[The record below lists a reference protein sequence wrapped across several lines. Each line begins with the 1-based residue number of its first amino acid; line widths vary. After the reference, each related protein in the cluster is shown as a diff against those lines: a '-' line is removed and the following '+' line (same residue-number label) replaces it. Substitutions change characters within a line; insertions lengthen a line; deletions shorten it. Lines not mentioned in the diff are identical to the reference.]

1 MLGKPK
7 IDVNYTSNLLNF
19 VKVRKTFQFGSKAET
34 LARLDGELKRWSIP
48 QFRHFDLARWQMSH
62 DAVLADIAD
71 LADGKGTVIV
81 RSSARNED
89 GELYAQAG
97 AFLSVPHI
105 PPADRAA
112 LISAIEEVFAS
123 YRGAAAESNSE
134 DQVLVQK
141 MVDRVSMSG
150 VIFTQVLS
158 SGAPYYVVNYDDET
172 GLTDSVTSG
181 TGYVNRTIYIHRDH
195 VDTVRSERF
204 LQLLSA
210 VREIEQITGESSLDI
225 EFAIDMDHHIH
236 LFQARRITAQPN
248 WSRGLS
254 QRIDDALVR
263 LEKSVAPR
271 LLLEGGDSKTAT
283 ILGKMPDW
291 NPAEIIGNAPRR
303 LAFSLYRY
311 VITDSVW
318 RVARERMGY
327 FHPRGKPLM
336 VSCAGQPYID
346 VRQSLRSFIP
356 ATIPDDLANRMV
368 LYWLHKL
375 ADNPLLHDKVEF
387 GIALTAWTFD
397 FDTRARQMLPEDVTQ
412 DEMVL
417 IHEAYREMTVDL
429 VDGRR
434 ASVAQQVIAV
444 NELQARY
451 EVLAGEQEHPPTID
465 LARELLENCIELGT
479 IPFSILARH
488 GFIAKA
494 LLQSLR
500 EEGLLSG
507 DDINAFN
514 QSITS
519 VVTEFIVNI
528 HRFREGE
535 IKLEDLLRDYG
546 HLRPGTY
553 DIMSLRY
560 DQRGEEVFSISGDS
574 PPATEPFVLS
584 PAKSAEIEKRL
595 SAAGFSLSC
604 NDFLQYCREA
614 IRGREWAKLVFTR
627 SISACLEVL
636 AAWGED
642 QRLSRDELSHLDI
655 RELMDCTVVQHGRS
669 FEEHLRV
676 RAESGRR
683 EHEVTTGVRLPFLLT
698 RHSDLFVVPMLLE
711 QPNFVTL
718 KQVTGVCLHV
728 SSTNIAPGLLDGK
741 IVAIE
746 SADPGFDWIFTRN
759 ILGLVTQF
767 GGANSHMA
775 IRCAELNI
783 PAAIGCGEQ
792 IFERVTRSNQ
802 IELDCAAGTIKLVE
816 H

>member
-1 MLGKPK
+1 MKL
-7 IDVNYTSNLLNF
+7 
-19 VKVRKTFQFGSKAET
+19 RKKFQFGSKAET
-34 LARLDGELKRWSIP
+34 LSRLDGQLNECSVP
-48 QFRHFDLARWQMSH
+48 QFRHFDLARWKTER
-62 DAVLADIAD
+62 DTVLTEIAD
-71 LADGKGTVIV
+71 LADGQGTVIV

-105 PPADRAA
+105 PPADGAA
-112 LISAIEEVFAS
+112 VASAVEAVFAS
-123 YRGAAAESNSE
+123 YQGTAAEENLE
-134 DQVLVQK
+134 DQILVQK

-172 GLTDSVTSG
+172 GSTDSVTSG
-181 TGYVNRTIYIHRDH
+181 TGYANRTIYIHRDH
-195 VDTVRSERF
+195 GDTVRSERF
-204 LQLLSA
+204 SQLISA
-210 VREIEQITGESSLDI
+210 VRELEQLTGEYCLDI
-225 EFAIDMDHHIH
+225 EFAIDEEHHIH
-236 LFQARRITAQPN
+236 LFQVRRITAQPN

-254 QRIDDALVR
+254 LRIDDALAR
-263 LEKSVAPR
+263 LQKSVAPR
-271 LLLEGGDSKTAT
+271 LLLEAEDPKTAT

-291 NPAEIIGNAPRR
+291 NPAEIIGNAPRK
-303 LAFSLYRY
+303 LAFTLYRH
-311 VITDSVW
+311 VITDSAW

-327 FHPRGKPLM
+327 FQPRGRPLM

-356 ATIPDDLANRMV
+356 ATIPEDLAERMV
-368 LYWLHKL
+368 LHWLHRL
-375 ADNPLLHDKVEF
+375 AENPLLHDKVEF
-387 GIALTAWTFD
+387 GIALTVWTFD
-397 FDTRARQMLPEDVTQ
+397 FETRAPQMLPEDVTE
-412 DEMVL
+412 DEMTL
-417 IHEAYREMTVDL
+417 IRNAYRAMTVDL

-434 ASVAQQVIAV
+434 ASVAQQVSAV

-451 EVLAGEQEHPPTID
+451 EALAGDHEHRPTIE
-465 LARELLENCIELGT
+465 LAWELLENCIELGT

-494 LLQSLR
+494 LLESLR
-500 EEGLLSG
+500 DEGVLSG
-507 DDINAFN
+507 DDIDAFN

-519 VVTEFIVNI
+519 VASEFIVEI
-528 HRFREGE
+528 HRLQAGE
-535 IKLEDLLRDYG
+535 ITLEDLLRDYG

-560 DQRGEEVFSISGDS
+560 DQRREGVLSISGEA
-574 PPATEPFVLS
+574 PPAPQPFAVD
-584 PAKSAEIEKRL
+584 PAKAAEIEKRL

-604 NDFLQYCREA
+604 DNFLQYCRES
-614 IRGREWAKLVFTR
+614 IQGREWAKLIFTR
-627 SISACLEVL
+627 SISDCLEVL
-636 AAWGED
+636 AAWGEE

-676 RAESGRR
+676 RAEAGRR

-698 RHSDLFVVPMLLE
+698 RPSDLFVVPMLLE

-718 KQVTGVCLHV
+718 KQVTGACLHV
-728 SSTNIAPGLLDGK
+728 SGYDVDPSLLDGR

-775 IRCAELNI
+775 IRCAEFNI

-792 IFERVTRSNQ
+792 IFERVVCSNE
-802 IELDCAAGTIKLVE
+802 IELDCAAGTIKPVGL
-816 H
+816 

>member
-1 MLGKPK
+1 ML
-7 IDVNYTSNLLNF
+7 
-19 VKVRKTFQFGSKAET
+19 AE
-34 LARLDGELKRWSIP
+34 
-48 QFRHFDLARWQMSH
+48 
-62 DAVLADIAD
+62 IAD

-81 RSSARNED
+81 RSSAQDED

-105 PPADRAA
+105 QPADSAA
-112 LISAIEEVFAS
+112 VISAIEEVFAS
-123 YRGAAAESNSE
+123 YQGAAAGENLE

-141 MVDRVSMSG
+141 MIDRVSMSG

-172 GLTDSVTSG
+172 GSTDSVTSG
-181 TGYVNRTIYIHRDH
+181 SGDANRTIYIHRDH
-195 VDTVRSERF
+195 GDTVRSERF
-204 LQLLSA
+204 SQLISA
-210 VREIEQITGESSLDI
+210 VREIEMFTGQSCLDI
-225 EFAIDMDHHIH
+225 EFAIDEDHHIH
-236 LFQARRITAQPN
+236 LFQVRRITVQPN

-254 QRIDDALVR
+254 QRIDDALAR
-263 LEKSVAPR
+263 LLKSVAPR
-271 LLLEGGDSKTAT
+271 LLLETEDPEAAT

-291 NPAEIIGNAPRR
+291 NPAEIIGNAPGQ
-303 LAFSLYRY
+303 LAFTLYRH
-311 VITDSVW
+311 VITDSAW

-327 FHPRGKPLM
+327 FHPRGRPLM

-356 ATIPDDLANRMV
+356 AAIPDDLANRMV
-368 LYWLHKL
+368 LHWLHKL
-375 ADNPLLHDKVEF
+375 AENPLLHDKVEF
-387 GIALTAWTFD
+387 GIALTVLTFD
-397 FDTRARQMLPEDVTQ
+397 FDTRAPQMLPEDVTE
-412 DEMVL
+412 DEMALVRD
-417 IHEAYREMTVDL
+417 AYRNMTVDL

-434 ASVAQQVIAV
+434 ASVAQQVSAV

-451 EVLAGEQEHPPTID
+451 EALTSDHEHRPTIE

-488 GFIAKA
+488 GFIAKT
-494 LLQSLR
+494 LLESLC
-500 EEGLLSG
+500 EEGVLST
-507 DDINAFN
+507 DDLEAFN

-519 VVTEFIVNI
+519 VASEFIVEI
-528 HRFREGE
+528 HRLQKGE
-535 IKLEDLLRDYG
+535 ITLEDLLREYG

-560 DQRGEEVFSISGDS
+560 DQRGEEVLSISGEA
-574 PPATEPFVLS
+574 PPAPEPFALD
-584 PAKSAEIEKRL
+584 PAKSAEVEKRL

-604 NDFLQYCREA
+604 DDFLQYCRES
-614 IRGREWAKLVFTR
+614 IQGREWAKLVFTR
-627 SISACLEVL
+627 SISDCLEVL
-636 AAWGED
+636 AAWGEE
-642 QRLSRDELSHLDI
+642 QSLSRDELSHLDI
-655 RELMDCTVVQHGRS
+655 RDLLDCIVVQHGRS
-669 FEEHLRV
+669 FEEHLRA
-676 RAESGRR
+676 RAEAGRR

-698 RHSDLFVVPMLLE
+698 RPSDLFVVPMLLE
-711 QPNFVTL
+711 HPNFVTL
-718 KQVTGVCLHV
+718 KRVTGACLNI
-728 SSTNIAPGLLDGK
+728 SGSDIAPGLLDGR

-775 IRCAELNI
+775 IRCAEFNI

-792 IFERVTRSNQ
+792 IFERVVRSNE
-802 IELDCAAGTIKLVE
+802 IELDCAAGAIKPVG